1 VILKVFF
8 HILFEDA
15 LLGRS
20 LLFLFLTTVPE
31 GEKTEVIISH
41 HVGWSKG
48 CEMWDISIQWILR
61 LLKKWSEGDEVSL
74 PWGMYKTIHKGVG
87 SRYSTRVSQLIHC
100 SSRST
105 ADLVQSA
112 RGQEVE

>member
-48 CEMWDISIQWILR
+48 CEMWDISIQWILL
-61 LLKKWSEGDEVSL
+61 LLKKWSEGEA
-74 PWGMYKTIHKGVG
+74 GVIAMG
-87 SRYSTRVSQLIHC
+87 YVQNCSQGC
-100 SSRST
+100 
-105 ADLVQSA
+105 
-112 RGQEVE
+112 GE